1 MRRRDL
7 LTALAGG
14 AATVASPRAG
24 RAQQPRVPLIGVLD
38 GGDPRPLLS
47 EFGRGLRD
55 LGYIEGQNI
64 QIEVRSA
71 AGKSELLPALADELV
86 RRKVDVIVA
95 RLTPPVRAAKEAT
108 QTIPIV
114 MAPAGAP
121 LETGLI
127 ASLSRPGGNITGLS
141 ITSVEASGKRLQL
154 MHELLPSLRRVAM
167 LANAADPIS
176 KALIAE
182 AERDAPSLGL
192 QINPILVNGSEEIE
206 IAFGAMDKQQV
217 GAVIMQSSLPE
228 KSIVLLALKHRLPL
242 ISTTRSA
249 VDGGALMSYAG
260 RLADAY
266 REAAVYVDKILKGA
280 KPADLPVQQPT
291 KFELVINLKTANAL
305 GLTVPQS
312 LLARADEVI
321 E

>member
-1 MRRRDL
+1 MRRRAL
-7 LTALAGG
+7 LALLG
-14 AATVASPRAG
+14 AAAALRPLAA
-24 RAQQPRVPLIGVLD
+24 RAQQPKLPTIGVLD
-38 GGDPRPLLS
+38 GGDPGPLLS
-47 EFGRGLRD
+47 EFRRGLRD
-55 LGYIEGQNI
+55 LGYVEGQNI
-64 QIEVRSA
+64 LIEVRSA
-71 AGKSELLPALADELV
+71 AGKSELLRGLAEELV

-141 ITSVEASGKRLQL
+141 VTSVEASGKRLQL
-154 MHELLPSLRRVAM
+154 MREMLPNLQRVAM
-167 LANAADPIS
+167 LTNAADPIS
-176 KALIAE
+176 KSLLAE

-192 QINPILVNGSEEIE
+192 QIHSIPVNGIQEIE
-206 IAFGAMDKQQV
+206 TAFGAIDKQRV

-228 KSIVLLALKHRLPL
+228 KSVVALALKHSLPL

-249 VDGGALMSYAG
+249 VDAGALMSYAG

-266 REAAVYVDKILKGA
+266 REAAVYVDKILRGA
-280 KPADLPVQQPT
+280 KPADLPVEQPT
-291 KFELVINLKTANAL
+291 KFELVINLKTAKAL
-305 GLTVPQS
+305 GLTVPPAI
-312 LLARADEVI
+312 LARADEVI

>member
-1 MRRRDL
+1 MRRRDFIVCL
-7 LTALAGG
+7 VGTAAARPLA
-14 AATVASPRAG
+14 TH
-24 RAQQPRVPLIGVLD
+24 AQQKAMPVIGMLD
-38 GGDPRPLLS
+38 GGDPGPFLT

-55 LGYIEGQNI
+55 LGYVEGKNI
-64 QIEVRSA
+64 QIQVRTA
-71 AGKSELLPALADELV
+71 AGKSELLPSLAEELV
-86 RRKVDVIVA
+86 RQRPEVIVA
-95 RLTPPVRAAKEAT
+95 RLTPAVRAAKEAT
-108 QTIPIV
+108 KTIPIV

-154 MHELLPSLRRVAM
+154 MREMLPSLQRVAM

-176 KALIAE
+176 NPLIAE
-182 AERDAPSLGL
+182 AERAAPSLGL
-192 QINPILVNGSEEIE
+192 QINPILVNGSQVIE
-206 IAFGAMDKQQV
+206 TAFGAIDKERV

-228 KSIVLLALKHRLPL
+228 KSVVLLALKHRLPL

-249 VDGGALMSYAG
+249 VDAGALMSYAG

-266 REAAVYVDKILKGA
+266 RAAAVYVDKILRRA
-280 KPADLPVQQPT
+280 KPADLPVEQPT
-291 KFELVINLKTANAL
+291 KFELVINLKTAKAL

-312 LLARADEVI
+312 LLQRADEVI

>member
-1 MRRRDL
+1 MTRRRDFIAML
-7 LTALAGG
+7 GG
-14 AATVASPRAG
+14 AAVAWPLAAG
-24 RAQQPRVPLIGVLD
+24 AKQKALPVIGVLD
-38 GGDPRPLLS
+38 GGDPGPLLNEFWS
-47 EFGRGLRD
+47 ELHD
-55 LGYIEGQNI
+55 LGYVEGQNI

-71 AGKSELLPALADELV
+71 AGNPDLLRGLAEGLV
-86 RRKVDVIVA
+86 RRNVDVIVA
-95 RLTPPVRAAKEAT
+95 RLTPAVWAAKEAT

-141 ITSVEASGKRLQL
+141 VTSAETSGKRLQL
-154 MHELLPSLRRVAM
+154 MREMLPTLQRVAM

-176 KALIAE
+176 KVLVAETERAAL
-182 AERDAPSLGL
+182 SLGL
-192 QINPILVNGSEEIE
+192 QIHPILINGRRDFEA
-206 IAFGAMDKQQV
+206 AFAAMDKARV
-217 GAVIMQSSLPE
+217 DAVIMQSSLPE
-228 KSIVLLALKHRLPL
+228 KSAAALALLHRLPL
-242 ISTTRSA
+242 VSTTRSA
-249 VDGGALMSYAG
+249 VDEGALMSYAG

-266 REAAVYVDKILKGA
+266 RESAVYVDKILKGA
-280 KPADLPVQQPT
+280 NPADLPVQQPT
-291 KFELVINLKTANAL
+291 KFELVINLKTAKAL